1 MEEKIFIS
9 LTKSELQFL
18 ISEAVNNAIAKLP
31 RQNNVPD
38 PNLELLNIRQV
49 AELLHLSVP
58 TIYGYTANA
67 TIPHLKKGKRL
78 YFNRSKVMEWLGAK

>member
-31 RQNNVPD
+31 RQNVVHD
-38 PNLELLNIRQV
+38 PNSELMNIKQV
-49 AELLHLSVP
+49 AELLNLSVQ
-58 TIYGYTANA
+58 TIYSYTSSA
-67 TIPHLKKGKRL
+67 TIPCLKKGKRL